1 MAKMKALVKEQ
12 ETVAIR
18 EERRPQLQGTD
29 EVIIQVEIAGLCR
42 TDVYVAQ
49 GRIAAAG
56 PLILGHEF
64 SGVISER
71 GTQVKALKEGD
82 RVTVN
87 PQLACGQ
94 CPSCWAGAS
103 LACPYSRFL
112 GVHRNGAFAEYIG
125 VPAAAVHKLPES
137 VSFKQGAY
145 TEPVAASL
153 AVLKAGITVQERG
166 LIYGDNRI
174 SRLTHKILEAYG
186 FTDVA
191 IFDASQGTLPSD
203 TYDFIIETL
212 ATTET
217 LEEIVRA
224 IRPRGKIILK
234 SRQHRPVSLNFSDI
248 IKKEPVLHAVNYGP
262 YEEAL
267 ALMADGRLA
276 LQPLCGEVYA
286 LENFADV
293 FAKSE
298 ESEAVKLFFA
308 PGGRESS

>member
-1 MAKMKALVKEQ
+1 MDKMKALVKDK

-18 EERRPQLQGTD
+18 EEPRPQVHAAD
-29 EVIIQVEIAGLCR
+29 EVLIHVAIAGLCR
-42 TDVYVAQ
+42 TDVYVAE
-49 GRIAAAG
+49 GRIATAG

-64 SGVISER
+64 SGVVRDS
-71 GTQVKALKEGD
+71 GKKVKTLKEGD

-94 CPSCWAGAS
+94 CPTCWAGES
-103 LACPYSRFL
+103 LSCPHSRFL
-112 GVHRNGAFAEYIG
+112 GVHRHGAFAEYIV
-125 VPAAAVHKLPES
+125 VPAAAVYKLPET

-153 AVLKAGITVQERG
+153 AVLKAGIAVQERG

-174 SRLTHKILEAYG
+174 SRLTQKILEAYG
-186 FTDVA
+186 FTHVA
-191 IFDASQGTLPSD
+191 VFDASSGVLPAD

-217 LEEIVRA
+217 LEDIVRA
-224 IRPRGKIILK
+224 IRPRGTIILK
-234 SRQHRPVSLNFSDI
+234 SRQHRPVSLTFSEL

-262 YEEAL
+262 FEEAL
-267 ALMADGRLA
+267 ALLAARRLA
-276 LQPLCGEVYA
+276 LEPLCGEVYE
-286 LENFADV
+286 LEDFAEV

-298 ESEAVKLFFA
+298 EGEAVKLFFA
-308 PGGRESS
+308 PGNCASS